1 MRSSDD
7 SAAAAGVV
15 FVVVVV
21 IVDRRGRVVVG
32 GCRDR
37 GIDDDGDDDDDD
49 DDDDAKDRRE
59 TDPAAG
65 PVNAPTIIGDDSSR
79 RAAGRSIRG
88 TTTRIGVPLFV
99 VGGAHPCGVMVYEN
113 EMCVCGAWM
122 MDGAVRDVWVV
133 CCEVNLRVLS
143 NYLECSRLGNL
154 LPYTGV

>member
-15 FVVVVV
+15 FVFVVVV
-21 IVDRRGRVVVG
+21 VVVVVRRGLVVVG

-37 GIDDDGDDDDDD
+37 GIDDDDDDDE
-49 DDDDAKDRRE
+49 DDAKDRRE

-88 TTTRIGVPLFV
+88 TKTRIAVPLLV
-99 VGGAHPCGVMVYEN
+99 VGGAHPCVVMVYEN

-122 MDGAVRDVWVV
+122 MDGAVRDVCVV
-133 CCEVNLRVLS
+133 CCEVNLRVLCNNS
-143 NYLECSRLGNL
+143 LECM
-154 LPYTGV
+154 